1 MGKTIRIGSANVAS
15 TLQDDVDIDYH
26 LDSPSEVLK
35 QVDHSLDILEK
46 IVHKAGKAGCDV
58 IAFPEFTTGLMRW
71 EGTHP
76 KILSEVLPEAT
87 TRMLHRLG
95 TAAALHNMY
104 LLCCTDTLYPG
115 GILRNAAYLLGRDG
129 KEIGRYH
136 KVNLPL
142 HEYHKQHGDGFP
154 VFQTPDLGGVGM
166 LICYD
171 LVFPEPAR
179 CLALNGADIIF
190 VLTQG
195 GASPSGD
202 DISRAAFRTRAAENF
217 VYLVVSW
224 GGGNER
230 SGSMIISPKGE
241 ILVDEKRP
249 GAIAIADIDPFDGRQ
264 AADFANWQ
272 NDMRSRL
279 FRERRP
285 EAYGVLT
292 DPHPP
297 ALDRLPMYTP
307 VPALEIVDIF
317 HRGTTQGHIEYDRAQ
332 DLILKGE
339 IGKAIQALETMQIEY
354 PGTWFDRM
362 AKDQL
367 PELRKDLNDVE

>member
-15 TLQDDVDIDYH
+15 TIQDEIDIDYH
-26 LDSPSEVLK
+26 LDSPVAVLK
-35 QVDHSLDILEK
+35 QVDHALDILED
-46 IVHKAGKAGCDV
+46 IVHKAGETGCDV

-76 KILSEVLPEAT
+76 DMLDDVLPEAT
-87 TRMLHRLG
+87 TRMIQRLG
-95 TAAALHNMY
+95 TATAAHNMY

-115 GILRNAAYLLGRDG
+115 GILRNAAYFLGRDG

-142 HEYHKQHGDGFP
+142 HEFHKKSGDGFP
-154 VFQTPDLGGVGM
+154 VFETPDLGGVGM

-171 LVFPEPAR
+171 MVFPEPAR
-179 CLALNGADIIF
+179 CLTLNGADIIF

-217 VYLVVSW
+217 VYIVVSW

-230 SGSMIISPKGE
+230 SGSMIISPKGDIIAE
-241 ILVDEKRP
+241 DKTP

-272 NDMRSRL
+272 NDMRSRII
-279 FRERRP
+279 RERRP
-285 EAYGVLT
+285 ATYGVMT
-292 DPHPP
+292 DPYPP
-297 ALDRLPMYTP
+297 ALEKLPMYTP

-317 HRGTTQGHIEYDRAQ
+317 HRGTTQGHIDYDHAQ
-332 DLILKGE
+332 DLVHRGQIS
-339 IGKAIQALETMQIEY
+339 KAIQALRKMQVEY

-362 AKDQL
+362 AKEQL
-367 PELRKDLNDVE
+367 PELKEKVKSDK